1 MEIKMENTIINKLIE
16 YVSLM
21 EDISKDEI
29 TETTDIVKDFD
40 MDSLEIVEMISFL
53 EEEFNIRIDSVG
65 EKPYTIKH
73 IAENIAKLI

>member
-1 MEIKMENTIINKLIE
+1 MENTIINKLIE

-65 EKPYTIKH
+65 EKPYAIKH

>member
-1 MEIKMENTIINKLIE
+1 MENTIINKLIE

-53 EEEFNIRIDSVG
+53 EEEFSIRIDGVG
-65 EKPYTIKH
+65 ERPYTIKH
-73 IAENIAKLI
+73 IAENIAKLIG

>member
-1 MEIKMENTIINKLIE
+1 
-16 YVSLM
+16 
-21 EDISKDEI
+21 
-29 TETTDIVKDFD
+29 